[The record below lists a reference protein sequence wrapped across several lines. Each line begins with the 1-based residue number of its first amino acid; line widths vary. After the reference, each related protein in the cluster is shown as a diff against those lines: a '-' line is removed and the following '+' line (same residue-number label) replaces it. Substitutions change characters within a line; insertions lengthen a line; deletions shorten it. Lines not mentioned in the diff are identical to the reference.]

1 MPTCVLGQNAH
12 ETGLKVGQKRSS
24 KGGSLLGRRLKMA
37 RRVGLAGTVMQCAW
51 EEDRATAP
59 TLSGLPA
66 PRG

>member
-1 MPTCVLGQNAH
+1 
-12 ETGLKVGQKRSS
+12 
-24 KGGSLLGRRLKMA
+24 MA

-66 PRG
+66 PRWGKEDSVVPSPSEQAPKLKRGLET